1 MTEMHRRGL
10 LRRGEVGHLLH
21 IRHQRGGKLSW
32 QRLARDLARIGL
44 LVVHGQDEGAI
55 SPRRAVA
62 FVEQG
67 LKHLL
72 GAVDLAGNTERGGI
86 AVNEVRIFRSTLER
100 GLVIPLR
107 PGLITGHVARQPP
120 VREQRRFAKAETR
133 CLVEKAER
141 LCRVLRLE
149 RDTAKPRL
157 YPSIVGLDR
166 VCPRKEARRRT
177 RVIHVDCG
185 LPCSDQRVNVARIGR
200 QARQIAAEI
209 FSA

>member
-21 IRHQRGGKLSW
+21 IRHQRSGKLGW

-133 CLVEKAER
+133 RLVEKAER

-166 VCPRKEARRRT
+166 VGARKEARRRA
-177 RVIHVDCG
+177 RVIHIDCG
-185 LPCSDQRVNVARIGR
+185 LACSDQRLHVARIGR
-200 QARQIAAEI
+200 
-209 FSA
+209 